1 MKLLIFRKFTFNHIY
16 FLFYALFTITREIL
30 KGKLYQENSKI
41 TQNFYMM
48 YIVILSRFISSIP
61 FAINKK
67 LSKGNN
73 EKPKNINLNNNDNT
87 DNLSSEHGVT
97 FIYNENP
104 DTFGKNLVKSTLIV
118 SIFEFL
124 AESLICIFYF
134 FNDKPEI
141 ISSYSPQMF
150 LIFNTMTQ
158 YLFSYFILNY
168 HFYKHHYLSFGINIF
183 GIIILIINDIILIIY
198 KDISDYQYFI
208 LIIMRLVKLIL
219 FACGDN
225 YAKYTLNTELIN
237 PFSLMLSMALYE
249 TIFAL
254 IFSIPFTFLKT
265 REEEVYI
272 FVEML
277 EYFKGTQI
285 LVTLGLFISCFAYE
299 AFLLIIIDRF
309 SPSHLPLGFILHAFF
324 NNIYKIIKNSIDNN
338 ENESYLYYNFI
349 IYIILFIAAMI
360 HNEIFIINLCGL
372 NKKTKYFLH
381 MKEYEEKKNSE
392 DIVNAGSETLRD
404 SLIETNI
411 PMQDLFN
418 NE

>member
-141 ISSYSPQMF
+141 ISSYSP
-150 LIFNTMTQ
+150 
-158 YLFSYFILNY
+158 
-168 HFYKHHYLSFGINIF
+168 
-183 GIIILIINDIILIIY
+183 
-198 KDISDYQYFI
+198 
-208 LIIMRLVKLIL
+208 
-219 FACGDN
+219 
-225 YAKYTLNTELIN
+225 
-237 PFSLMLSMALYE
+237 
-249 TIFAL
+249 
-254 IFSIPFTFLKT
+254 
-265 REEEVYI
+265 
-272 FVEML
+272 
-277 EYFKGTQI
+277 
-285 LVTLGLFISCFAYE
+285 
-299 AFLLIIIDRF
+299 
-309 SPSHLPLGFILHAFF
+309 
-324 NNIYKIIKNSIDNN
+324 
-338 ENESYLYYNFI
+338 
-349 IYIILFIAAMI
+349 
-360 HNEIFIINLCGL
+360 
-372 NKKTKYFLH
+372 
-381 MKEYEEKKNSE
+381 
-392 DIVNAGSETLRD
+392 
-404 SLIETNI
+404 
-411 PMQDLFN
+411 
-418 NE
+418 

>member
-1 MKLLIFRKFTFNHIY
+1 
-16 FLFYALFTITREIL
+16 
-30 KGKLYQENSKI
+30 
-41 TQNFYMM
+41 
-48 YIVILSRFISSIP
+48 
-61 FAINKK
+61 
-67 LSKGNN
+67 
-73 EKPKNINLNNNDNT
+73 
-87 DNLSSEHGVT
+87 
-97 FIYNENP
+97 
-104 DTFGKNLVKSTLIV
+104 
-118 SIFEFL
+118 
-124 AESLICIFYF
+124 
-134 FNDKPEI
+134 
-141 ISSYSPQMF
+141 MF

-285 LVTLGLFISCFAYE
+285 LVTIGLFISCFSYE

-309 SPSHLPLGFILHAFF
+309 SPSHLPLAFLLSSF
-324 NNIYKIIKNSIDNN
+324 LYNLYFLINQYIKNYVV
-338 ENESYLYYNFI
+338 SYY
-349 IYIILFIAAMI
+349 IYLKFAFYVILFIAAMI
-360 HNEIFIINLCGL
+360 HNEVIIINKCGFNKSTKMFLDMKL
-372 NKKTKYFLH
+372 NEEI
-381 MKEYEEKKNSE
+381 KEYKLSFDEDETEFDNQITLNEKTLSME
-392 DIVNAGSETLRD
+392 DMISID
-404 SLIETNI
+404 
-411 PMQDLFN
+411 
-418 NE
+418 